1 MWQVVSDRS
10 FYLKAAETLQTNA
23 GQLAA
28 YNSEGHCV
36 VMAGPGSGKTKT
48 LTIKLA
54 KMLAEDVQEPR
65 GLACITYNNECARE
79 LEDRL
84 SSLGVEPS
92 RRVFIGTVHSFSLT
106 QIVMPYAKTAN
117 LDLPD
122 DFGIATRTEMAQ
134 ALEQAYNVV
143 IGGPEN
149 PQRWSSRMSQYRRSV
164 LNRKHASW
172 QRDPQLA
179 ALVETYEANLRR
191 MGLIDFDDM
200 PLLAVRALHENEWL
214 PKAIQAKYPILVI
227 DEYQDLGRA
236 LHRMVMGLC
245 FSAGLRLFAVGD
257 PDQSIYGFNG
267 AQPQLLEALSRRDDI
282 ETVRL
287 RLNYR
292 CGSSIVTASNVALG
306 EERDYSAVD
315 GAEQGTIY
323 FHPQAGNYGDHAEF
337 VFSELLPDILA
348 RTPELNIGDIAILY
362 PAANF
367 GDFLAQSAE
376 QYGYS
381 FLRTDGNA
389 LYPRSSK
396 IMRWLERCAQWCC
409 DGWKSGTPRYSHIT
423 NEGTRMFTETLT
435 NDADRLEFQRQLL
448 STLDKMKDGTLR
460 LEVWIEKIK
469 ENILDDLL
477 SRSRTLQDDGEVL
490 SSFLE
495 NISVG
500 GDYENLSVGQFSGFG
515 KNCDCINLSTLH
527 SSKGR
532 EFSVVIMFGMDAGKI
547 PWNNPSDQQL
557 AESRRLFYVGF
568 TRAKSEL
575 HMVYSASS
583 PSRFVTELNERIT

>member
-1 MWQVVSDRS
+1 MSDRS
-10 FYLKAAETLQTNA
+10 LYIKAAEALQANA

-84 SSLGVEPS
+84 SSLGIEPS

-122 DFGIATRTEMAQ
+122 DFGVATRTQMAL

-143 IGGPEN
+143 IGGPQN
-149 PQRWSSRMSQYRRSV
+149 PQGWSFRMGQYRRSV
-164 LNRKHASW
+164 LNRHHISW

-179 ALVETYEANLRR
+179 ALVEKYEDNLRG

-200 PLLAVRALHENEWL
+200 PLLAVRALQENEWL
-214 PKAIQAKYPILVI
+214 PKAIQAKYPILVV

-257 PDQSIYGFNG
+257 PDQSIYGFTG
-267 AQPQLLEALSRRDDI
+267 AQPQLLETLSSRDDV
-282 ETVRL
+282 ETVHL

-292 CGSSIVTASNVALG
+292 CGSSIVSASNVALG
-306 EERDYSAVD
+306 EERDYRAVS

-323 FHPQAGNYGDHAEF
+323 FHPQDGNYASHANF
-337 VFSELLPDILA
+337 VFSELLPDILT
-348 RTPELNIGDIAILY
+348 RTPELSIGDIAILY
-362 PAANF
+362 PSANI
-367 GDFLAQSAE
+367 GDSLAQSAE
-376 QYGYS
+376 RYNYS

-389 LYPRSSK
+389 LYPRSNK

-409 DGWKSGTPRYSHIT
+409 DGWRSGTPPYSQIT
-423 NEGTRMFTETLT
+423 NEGMRMFTDVLT
-435 NDADRLEFQRQLL
+435 NDSDRLEFQRQLL
-448 STLDKMKDGTLR
+448 STLDAMRNSSLR
-460 LEVWIEKIK
+460 LELWVERIK
-469 ENILDDLL
+469 ENLLDDLL
-477 SRSRTLQDDGEVL
+477 SRSRTLQDEGEVL

-495 NISVG
+495 NISVD
-500 GDYENLSVGQFSGFG
+500 GDYENLSLGQFSGFG
-515 KNCDCINLSTLH
+515 QGGDCINLSTLH

-547 PWNNPSDQQL
+547 PWNNPSPQQL
-557 AESRRLFYVGF
+557 IESRRLFYVGF

-575 HMVYSASS
+575 HMVYSISS
-583 PSRFVTELNERIT
+583 PSRFVTELHERIT